1 MKKEIL
7 WILASLLI
15 AIISSLLLGF
25 DGNSSID
32 INIHDTYFV
41 LERWTV
47 ITLLFCLSLSIIFV
61 VRCFAFRFRRIP
73 ANVILLMALAGLV
86 YIFWILSNLFSGLNS
101 GWTVYPPLSSIPGE
115 GQPEREV
122 FSQLPMAV
130 DITLVLLNMGLMTVA
145 YVTGLKMKNR

>member
-47 ITLLFCLSLSIIFV
+47 ITLLFCVSLSIIFV
-61 VRCFAFRFRRIP
+61 VRCFAFRFRRTP
-73 ANVILLMALAGLV
+73 TNVILMLALAGLV
-86 YIFWILSNLFSGLNS
+86 FIFWNLSILFSGINS
-101 GWTVYPPLSSIPGE
+101 GWTEYPPLSSIPEE
-115 GQPEREV
+115 GQPERDV
-122 FSQLPMAV
+122 FSQLPMA
-130 DITLVLLNMGLMTVA
+130 INTILLLLNLGLVVVA
-145 YVTGLKMKNR
+145 FVSGLKMKNR